1 MNLYAG
7 EQLLLSSGSRVSAE
21 EALRGKK
28 AIALY
33 FSAHW

>member
-1 MNLYAG
+1 MDLYAG
-7 EQLLLSSGSRVSAE
+7 EQLLLSSGATVAAE

-28 AIALY
+28 AVALY